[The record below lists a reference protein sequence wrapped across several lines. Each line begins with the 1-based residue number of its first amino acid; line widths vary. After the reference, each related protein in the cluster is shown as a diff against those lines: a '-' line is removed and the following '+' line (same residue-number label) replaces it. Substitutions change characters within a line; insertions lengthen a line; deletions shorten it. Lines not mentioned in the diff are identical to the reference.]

1 MKSNLPP
8 TISDQFDSAYAQ
20 AKTGFLK
27 LEERKRAFFLG
38 YHACFHGIVGFL
50 RTTPTEEKLA
60 EFMTTLD
67 AELVEYLKKLTK

>member
-8 TISDQFDSAYAQ
+8 TISDQFDSAFAE
-20 AKTGFLK
+20 AKAGFLK

-50 RTTPTEEKLA
+50 RTNPTETALVDWMA
-60 EFMTTLD
+60 TLD
-67 AELVEYLKKLTK
+67 AELAEYLKKLGK